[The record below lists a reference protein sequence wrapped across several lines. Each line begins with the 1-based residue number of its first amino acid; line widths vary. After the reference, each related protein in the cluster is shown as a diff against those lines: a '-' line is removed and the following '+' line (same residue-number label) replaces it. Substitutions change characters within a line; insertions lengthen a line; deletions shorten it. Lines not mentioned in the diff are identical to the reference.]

1 MVNGVDQNGHK
12 WTQIWIGI
20 SYMIKV
26 ALQISK
32 EKVIIVT
39 IVSLEQLSKH
49 LEETDVEL
57 YLISYTKMNSK
68 MDQIV
73 KFIEGCFYNLNG
85 EGLFSYVN

>member
-1 MVNGVDQNGHK
+1 MDRHLVHDKSGTK
-12 WTQIWIGI
+12 
-20 SYMIKV
+20 
-26 ALQISK
+26 ISK
-32 EKVIIVT
+32 EKVTIVT
-39 IVSLEQLSKH
+39 IVTLEQLSKH

-57 YLISYTKMNSK
+57 YLISYTNMNSK